1 VAEASAV
8 LDHAARVWAKA
19 QLVWEEPSWEGHPEA
34 RAVAEEVAA
43 GSLEWQE
50 ALVGLLSSPN
60 QLVVAYALLT
70 LEMMG
75 SLALAELPEELMSR
89 RGSVTFQFGSFRN
102 AMSIGD
108 YAGQLRKRARATPRR
123 VY

>member
-1 VAEASAV
+1 MAEASAV

-19 QLVWEEPSWEGHPEA
+19 QLVWEEPSWEGQPEA
-34 RAVAEEVAA
+34 RAVAEKVAA
-43 GSLEWQE
+43 GPLEWQE

-60 QLVVAYALLT
+60 QLIVAYALLT

-89 RGSVTFQFGSFRN
+89 PGRVTFQCGSFRN

-108 YAGQLRKRARATPRR
+108 YARQLRKQARQRT
-123 VY
+123 